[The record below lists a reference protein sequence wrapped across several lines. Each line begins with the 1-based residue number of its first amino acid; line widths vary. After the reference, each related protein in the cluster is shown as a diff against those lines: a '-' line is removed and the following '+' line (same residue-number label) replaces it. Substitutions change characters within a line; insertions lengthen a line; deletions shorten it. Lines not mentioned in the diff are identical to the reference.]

1 MMHLLIMVDGE
12 LRLIFLKI
20 FLVVDGNNNKIIN
33 LPIELSHLVNLKQL
47 SLANNM
53 INEIPPEIKML
64 VNLEQ
69 LNLMRNKLREIPSEI
84 GFLMKLKELLLG
96 NNHIEKIPN
105 QLEKNISVSKF
116 YSPKLK
122 KGIPSNTSLNHTLRS
137 SVGNY

>member
-1 MMHLLIMVDGE
+1 M
-12 LRLIFLKI
+12 
-20 FLVVDGNNNKIIN
+20 
-33 LPIELSHLVNLKQL
+33 SHLVNLKQL

-96 NNHIEKIPN
+96 KNHIEKIPN

-122 KGIPSNTSLNHTLRS
+122 KRYTL
-137 SVGNY
+137 